1 MEEEQELRC
10 LSWVWSPLP
19 TYFLLT
25 QPGGAVARGLVPLF
39 FPLSVSEDRIGTKI
53 IGSSFLL

>member
-1 MEEEQELRC
+1 MEEEPELRC
-10 LSWVWSPLP
+10 LSWVWSLP
-19 TYFLLT
+19 TYLLLT
-25 QPGGAVARGLVPLF
+25 QPGGSVAGGLVPLF

>member
-25 QPGGAVARGLVPLF
+25 QPGGAVAGGLVPLF